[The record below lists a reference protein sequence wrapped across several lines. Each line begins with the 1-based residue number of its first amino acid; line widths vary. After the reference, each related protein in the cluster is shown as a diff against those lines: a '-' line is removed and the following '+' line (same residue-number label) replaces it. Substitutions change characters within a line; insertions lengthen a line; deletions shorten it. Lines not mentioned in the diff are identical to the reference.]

1 MNLSAHNG
9 TWVTLTSYPLVQR
22 SSEEVIA
29 EIVVGCILF
38 IFGITGNGLVC
49 YVISRRRFTRSSM
62 YFFMVHLAVAD
73 ILVCSVSIPLTL
85 VSTYPKPLLLLQNEV
100 LCKIVRFLQYL
111 LPPASVNILTATAVD
126 RFLLICYPLKF
137 LYRTKVKF
145 LAIFCWIYAVILTI
159 PAFYLINIRPVIYNN
174 EVCKFCA
181 IKETSA
187 DSKIGSIF
195 LTIRGILGFLAPLF
209 IIVFLYYNVLK
220 TIWKRKTRSKMRKNA
235 ILSLTM
241 VVLAFFLTWA
251 PFSFISKYSIL
262 VEKRYDTTSRAEII
276 TFWIGLSASVYNPL
290 IYAFYNKNFRD
301 AFREVVLHRNTRTKT
316 TVVFQP
322 QEKVVREAAAT
333 TNPDLKNGTPF
344 LLRHAR
350 LA

>member
-1 MNLSAHNG
+1 MLN
-9 TWVTLTSYPLVQR
+9 SYPLVQR

-38 IFGITGNGLVC
+38 ILGITGNGLVC
-49 YVISRRRFTRSSM
+49 YVISRSRFTRSSM

-85 VSTYPKPLLLLQNEV
+85 VSTHPKPLLLLQNEV

-159 PAFYLINIRPVIYNN
+159 PAFYLINIRPVIFDN
-174 EVCKFCA
+174 EVCQYCA
-181 IKETSA
+181 LKETSA
-187 DSKIGSIF
+187 DSKIGSFF
-195 LTIRGILGFLAPLF
+195 LTVRGILGFLAPFF
-209 IIVFLYYNVLK
+209 IIVFLYYNILK
-220 TIWKRKTRSKMRKNA
+220 TIWKRKTTRSKMRKNA

-241 VVLAFFLTWA
+241 VVLAFFLSWA

-262 VEKRYDTTSRAEII
+262 VEKRYDTISRAELIA
-276 TFWIGLSASVYNPL
+276 FWIGLSASVYNPL

-301 AFREVVLHRNTRTKT
+301 AFREVVLHRKTRTKT

-322 QEKVVREAAAT
+322 QEKVIREAVAT
-333 TNPDLKNGTPF
+333 TTPDLKNGTPF